1 MDPLPEKK
9 PKMSSTSL
17 LTGTNFATGSP
28 CLVITTV
35 SCLAFTSSM
44 MARQFALN
52 FPAATVFIMKIIP
65 WSLYH
70 GYILGTGRRIKAVD
84 PENLARACAELLFL
98 GMTIRCR
105 IDVRDYDLLPY
116 VSVWNRIGD

>member
-1 MDPLPEKK
+1 MRVHENHRRLPHSSDESAGASTSPEMDPLPEKK

-17 LTGTNFATGSP
+17 VTGTNFATGSP

-52 FPAATVFIMKIIP
+52 FPAAIVFIGITP

-70 GYILGTGRRIKAVD
+70 GYARRQQTSQGLRLGG
-84 PENLARACAELLFL
+84 LAL
-98 GMTIRCR
+98 T
-105 IDVRDYDLLPY
+105 P
-116 VSVWNRIGD
+116 IGL